1 MPKGANNRKSA
12 TKGFFLFSE
21 YTWYVRLCG
30 GGEWKTNFN
39 QSMFGSNGNLTS
51 LDYRWHWIHF
61 WDWNPIWKS
70 SWLHSHWASLRWKH
84 FLFRKWFSFHWKK
97 SVRGQ
102 KFHKQFVAHSSFE
115 FQIEYLNC
123 SRPCTTHKAAGLD
136 GIVGLVYTIHME
148 RNGPGQSMQCCIP
161 SQDLQLKD
169 WQ

>member
-1 MPKGANNRKSA
+1 MYFHSLNCFAWKSSGVNFGQISFLNYTEVTEVKKINAQSSKNNKKGA
-12 TKGFFLFSE
+12 TKGFSLFQSILGM
-21 YTWYVRLCG
+21 WDCAA

-123 SRPCTTHKAAGLD
+123 SRPCTTH
-136 GIVGLVYTIHME
+136 
-148 RNGPGQSMQCCIP
+148 
-161 SQDLQLKD
+161 
-169 WQ
+169 